1 MTTAKMQACAVWV
14 GTRSKFVCSHP
25 SSPPTDI
32 DECESARG
40 GCGQLC
46 NNTIGSFFCDCMSGY
61 SLDEDQ
67 SNCSGLLCVCVYVG
81 SRHLHCLQTLMSVL
95 MTH

>member
-1 MTTAKMQACAVWV
+1 MSWYLP
-14 GTRSKFVCSHP
+14 P
-25 SSPPTDI
+25 SLSPPFIFNPLCPASTDV

-61 SLDEDQ
+61 SLDENQ
-67 SNCSGLLCVCVYVG
+67 FNCSGLLCVCVYVG